1 MFKVS
6 RIAPPPEYEPKM
18 VEEDENGMEL
28 DEPAGS
34 SVVTP
39 GEGIASSKEYMR

>member
-6 RIAPPPEYEPKM
+6 RIAPLPEHEPKS
-18 VEEDENGMEL
+18 VEENEMEL

-39 GEGIASSKEYMR
+39 GEAIASSKEYMR